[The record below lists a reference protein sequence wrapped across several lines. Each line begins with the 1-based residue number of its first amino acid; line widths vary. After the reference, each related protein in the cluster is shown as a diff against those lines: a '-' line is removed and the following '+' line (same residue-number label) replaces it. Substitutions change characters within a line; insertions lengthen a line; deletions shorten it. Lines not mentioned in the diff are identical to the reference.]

1 MASTLDMGDLRYLN
15 LFSKITRINTR
26 YFFQY
31 NNILFFCVPKNL
43 ISKALGRNA
52 ENLKKISGILKKRI
66 RIIAKPFSIKDAK
79 QFIEK
84 IISPI
89 TFQNFEIKN
98 NEIIITAGRMN
109 KAALIGRDKRRLLE
123 MQKIVKT
130 FFKMEFKIV

>member
-26 YFFQY
+26 HFFQY